1 MLAKWWW
8 RFKNGKDELRR
19 KIVWAIH
26 HSDRSWTVIPAKVS
40 IPGPWKHI
48 VNINRELSALS
59 FDLSKLIRKEVKNGE
74 NFWFDCWRGN
84 KPFVERF
91 PLLVDLEIRKGCLVS
106 DRLLMHEG
114 VICGRW
120 GWHRQPVGANEVEE
134 LRDLLLV
141 CQQVILEEGLDQS
154 VWGSEGGCDFSVR
167 SMKDG
172 LDEIKSTAEN
182 YVMEW
187 NNWAPKKIGIHAW
200 RVEMGRIPV
209 LLELVKRG
217 ISVTTT
223 VCPVYEDDLESAE
236 HLVVSCNFAQ
246 SLWSVISSWCKVPSI
261 YAFSVK
267 DLLELHRY
275 TRFPEKKAKA
285 FNVVCLTTIWC
296 IWSAR
301 NTLVFEGKPVNLNNV
316 VGEIK
321 ALSFLWVKN
330 RRRNTRLT
338 WEKWRAFN
346 FEL

>member
-8 RFKNGKDELRR
+8 RFKNGKDGLWR

-26 HSDRSWTVIPAKVS
+26 HSDRSWSVIPAKVS

-48 VNINRELSALS
+48 VNINRELSALG
-59 FDLSKLIRKEVKNGE
+59 FDLSKLIRKE
-74 NFWFDCWRGN
+74 
-84 KPFVERF
+84 
-91 PLLVDLEIRKGCLVS
+91 
-106 DRLLMHEG
+106 
-114 VICGRW
+114 
-120 GWHRQPVGANEVEE
+120 
-134 LRDLLLV
+134 
-141 CQQVILEEGLDQS
+141 VILEEGLDQS

-172 LDEIKSTAEN
+172 LDEIKPTAEN

-187 NNWAPKKIGIHAW
+187 NNWAPKNIGIHAW

-217 ISVTTT
+217 ISVTTA
-223 VCPVYEDDLESAE
+223 VCPVCEDDLESAE

-246 SLWSVISSWCKVPSI
+246 SLWSVISLWCKVPYI

-267 DLLELHRY
+267 DLLELHRF
-275 TRFPEKKAKA
+275 TRFPKRKAKA
-285 FNVVCLTTIWC
+285 FNVVCLMTIWC

-301 NTLVFEGKPVNLNNV
+301 NALLFEGKPLNINNV

-330 RRRNTRLT
+330 RGRNASLT